1 MSLIKKITSD
11 GYKRSRFFRGGGGMS
26 DDDTEILLQPDKAS
40 KEEPA
45 LANGRSGRKRH
56 YSSPSDDGAPEVVV
70 DTADEP
76 PAKRARLQEL
86 SPVSARVRG
95 VLIDYFHWRSN
106 PYVWQREGYRCEQ
119 RKSITWGRVPYT
131 WRKDP
136 TPVRPATCYTWKRP
150 DP

>member
-1 MSLIKKITSD
+1 MRVKAALTNN
-11 GYKRSRFFRGGGGMS
+11 
-26 DDDTEILLQPDKAS
+26 LLNSYLRICLSVVFAHLTDKAS

-86 SPVSARVRG
+86 SPVSGGNLSNIDRG
-95 VLIDYFHWRSN
+95 RINGQCFVSRQVIPGHAFSMCCKILQTLN
-106 PYVWQREGYRCEQ
+106 LLE
-119 RKSITWGRVPYT
+119 T
-131 WRKDP
+131 
-136 TPVRPATCYTWKRP
+136 
-150 DP
+150 